1 MANIPTI
8 SDFEIA
14 KLMLDPKRN
23 QILTIAASEPVTVK
37 QMAEKMD
44 ELPSRLYYHVKKLE
58 EAGFLELVETKQQ
71 GNLIE
76 KYYMSNKKMNTTYH
90 LDDKMASENSAYLMQ
105 RFMSLIN
112 SGLSLIQHGMETGS
126 KEHNASANIAFESI
140 TEAEW
145 KLSLEKINQA
155 LSTKSDQ
162 DDQAESELKDEAL
175 SNSDELESDIAKSD
189 TTKPSTGQPEPDADK
204 KHDYVYVMLTYRL
217 EDAERLANELQN
229 QLPQT
234 KAKPE

>member
-1 MANIPTI
+1 MAKTSTI
-8 SDFEIA
+8 TDFEIA

-23 QILTIAASEPVTVK
+23 QILKIAAKEPMTVK

-76 KYYMSNKKMNTTYH
+76 KYYRSNPKMRGSYQ
-90 LDDKMASENSAYLMQ
+90 LDDQMASENSAYLIQ
-105 RFMSLIN
+105 RFYSLVN
-112 SGLSLIQHGMETGS
+112 SGLSLVQYGMETSS
-126 KEHNASANIAFESI
+126 KDYKASANIAFKTL

-145 KLSLEKINQA
+145 KLKHEKISEL
-155 LSTKSDQ
+155 LSANLE
-162 DDQAESELKDEAL
+162 DQAESELEGEAVSTSAEDEA
-175 SNSDELESDIAKSD
+175 
-189 TTKPSTGQPEPDADK
+189 DADK
-204 KHDYVYVMLTYRL
+204 KEDYVYVLLTYRL
-217 EDAERLANELQN
+217 KDAERLASEQQN
-229 QLPQT
+229 NSEQT